1 MNQVVFSGE
10 NQKEIAPSSGWV
22 SRLIEIYQKKEM
34 LSKKDLGPKLRVSQ
48 TLSSLA
54 SVYEKIRNAV
64 DFRGEHLFRRNAI
77 ERILRRL
84 WLSNGDNQ
92 KIAENLIKELIWSRY
107 LKNDSI
113 PQKKISRTARIIAK
127 YQNAKKYLPSKDHDW
142 MLKLASAEIDEAVIN
157 QQEKEVWVETVSA
170 WFNKYYQWEE
180 EIDQNSKD
188 ILLYVAIH
196 RSLIKSDDPIINL
209 HLLCRLYPEWKNKD
223 SEDKEEIIA
232 NFAAVKKEIE
242 NWTGHP
248 YSNALFRLVNKNIPP
263 FIILKDIVEETE
275 PGKLEEFLKNE
286 EMLDKKINSICARKY
301 QETRTKVKRGI
312 IRSIIYI
319 FATKMILAFILE
331 IPIDW
336 WYIRKEFGSH
346 IELFSSGFFK
356 NFKIFPLLINL
367 TLPPV
372 LMFLLS
378 FMIHTPNEDNTK
390 IIIERIRSFTTPIK
404 TQKLGF
410 SFAKKDKKSLW
421 EKAFGMVY
429 IVLFV
434 GVFYL
439 VSTLLQKLGFNL
451 VNIVIFFFFVCL
463 VFLFGFRVRWAAQE
477 LMVANK
483 KENFLETIINFLS
496 LPFLDVGLKLSA
508 GIAKF
513 NFLIFILDFLIEA
526 PLKSIIE
533 AIGEWASMIRKK
545 QEEVV
550 EVPFQ

>member
-10 NQKEIAPSSGWV
+10 NNKEKIPSFGWIDQ
-22 SRLIEIYQKKEM
+22 LIEVYQKKEA
-34 LSKKDLGPKLRVSQ
+34 LSRKDLGPKLRVNQ

-84 WLSNGDNQ
+84 WLSNNDSQ
-92 KIAENLIKELIWSRY
+92 KIAENLIKEIIWSRY

-113 PQKKISRTARIIAK
+113 PQKKISRAGKIIAK
-127 YQNAKKYLPSKDHDW
+127 YQKTKKYLPSKDHDW
-142 MLKLASAEIDEAVIN
+142 ILKLASAEIDEAIVS
-157 QQEKEVWVETVSA
+157 QQEKEIWVETVSN

-180 EIDQNSKD
+180 EIDQNTKD
-188 ILLYVAIH
+188 ILLYIAIH
-196 RSLIKSDDPIINL
+196 RSLIKSDDAIINL
-209 HLLCRLYPEWKNKD
+209 HLLCKLYPAWKKKSD
-223 SEDKEEIIA
+223 EDKQEIIT
-232 NFAAVKKEIE
+232 NFAAVKKEIK

-263 FIILKDIVEETE
+263 FIILKDIIEETE
-275 PGKLEEFLKNE
+275 PGKLEELLKNE
-286 EMLDKKINSICARKY
+286 ETLEKVINTICTRKY
-301 QETRTKVKRGI
+301 QEIKAKVKRGI

-319 FATKMILAFILE
+319 FATKMILALILE
-331 IPIDW
+331 VPIDW
-336 WYIRKEFGSH
+336 WYMKREFGNQ
-346 IELFSSGFFK
+346 IKLFSPSFFK
-356 NFKIFPLLINL
+356 YFKIVPLIINL
-367 TLPPV
+367 TLPPL
-372 LMFLLS
+372 LMFLIG
-378 FMIHTPNEDNTK
+378 FMIHTPNQDNTK
-390 IIIERIRSFTTPIK
+390 IIIERIRSFTKPVK
-404 TQKLGF
+404 TEKSGFTFANKDQK
-410 SFAKKDKKSLW
+410 SFW
-421 EKAFGMVY
+421 EKAFGIVY
-429 IVLFV
+429 IFLFI

-439 VSTLLQKLGFNL
+439 VSTLLQNLGFNL
-451 VNIVIFFFFVCL
+451 ISIAIFFFFACL
-463 VFLFGFRVRWAAQE
+463 VFLFGFRVRWTAQE

-483 KENFLETIINFLS
+483 KENFLETIVNFLS

-533 AIGEWASMIRKK
+533 AIGEWASMIRNK